1 MAFTTRRSLLRG
13 VHDNTPAA
21 WEQFQAFY
29 TPLIIL
35 CGQDYGL
42 NEEEIKD
49 LRQNVLLA
57 VFKNDLAGQFNPKIA
72 HFRTLLR
79 TVIQRKAI
87 DILRQRFDA
96 YKNLSPEIPDD
107 NQTLEAQW
115 EEEWRQFLLKIAN
128 EELRETISN
137 EHYMAFDLYVN
148 QKRPIAEV
156 CEVLGMTS
164 NQVYT
169 IRSRVFKQ
177 LQEIVQRLETEVD
190 E

>member
-13 VHDNTPAA
+13 VHANSPDA

-29 TPLIIL
+29 TPLIAL
-35 CGQDYGL
+35 CGHDYGL
-42 NEEEIKD
+42 NDEEIKD

-57 VFKNDLAGQFNPKIA
+57 VFRNDLAGQFNPNIA

-87 DILRQRFDA
+87 DILRQRLDH
-96 YKNLSPEIPDD
+96 YKSLNDGIPDD
-107 NQTLEAQW
+107 AQTLEAKWQD
-115 EEEWRQFLLKIAN
+115 EWRQFLLKIAT

-137 EHYMAFDLYVN
+137 DHYMAYDLYVN
-148 QKRPIAEV
+148 QKRPVQEV
-156 CEVLGMTS
+156 CDVLGMTP

-169 IRSRVFKQ
+169 IRSRVLRQ
-177 LQEIVQRLETEVD
+177 LQEIVRRLESEVD